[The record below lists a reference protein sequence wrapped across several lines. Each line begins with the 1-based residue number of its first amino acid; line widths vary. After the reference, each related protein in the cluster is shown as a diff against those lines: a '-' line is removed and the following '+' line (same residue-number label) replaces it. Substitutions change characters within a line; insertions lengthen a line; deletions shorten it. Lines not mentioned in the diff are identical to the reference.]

1 MVSAL
6 YWSVVRIWAQGD
18 GDGGGKAGWGRG
30 WGADT
35 AMATGTVSVLCIQ
48 NMGVSGGT
56 EAWGSGRKVWEVEMK
71 MKLWPD
77 CGG

>member
-1 MVSAL
+1 
-6 YWSVVRIWAQGD
+6 
-18 GDGGGKAGWGRG
+18 
-30 WGADT
+30 
-35 AMATGTVSVLCIQ
+35 MATETVSVLCIQ